1 VPEPYKPNRKG
12 LIFAAC
18 LCACASILLFIF
30 RPIPPVGL
38 VAAVELAFLAAIF
51 LYSAFFPQH
60 VDRIRLRAERAL
72 EKKPSDHLG
81 RWVP

>member
-1 VPEPYKPNRKG
+1 MV
-12 LIFAAC
+12 FAA
-18 LCACASILLFIF
+18 SLLD
-30 RPIPPVGL
+30 
-38 VAAVELAFLAAIF
+38 

-60 VDRIRLRAERAL
+60 VERMRLRVERAL

>member
-1 VPEPYKPNRKG
+1 VPEPYKHGRKA
-12 LIFAAC
+12 LTFAAC
-18 LCACASILLFIF
+18 LCVLTSILLFIF

-38 VAAVELAFLAAIF
+38 VAATELAFIAASF
-51 LYSAFFPQH
+51 LYGAFFPQH
-60 VDRIRLRAERAL
+60 VDRMRLRFERAL